1 MTCEGAFV
9 RVESLAHL
17 PRYCLDWKPKPEIR
31 YRMEKEGCKLDPQN
45 SGEGQI
51 PKDTSLGV
59 PLAEDQVAS
68 AAITVATAAVA
79 AIKTVTG
86 IQSRIFTRLAT
97 RRRFQRRDHDD
108 LDALEQM
115 VENAAAVRLRAVVE
129 SSIDSLRT
137 MMCSCLFQSPAVL
150 AGLIDELYIME
161 RAFWVQPGRS
171 EWWEKV
177 VLPHWDDPLWREN
190 FRMSRQ
196 TFMELCDMLRPVL
209 ERQTTN
215 MRAPITVEK
224 QLAIAVWKLATP
236 DSYRSVAE
244 CFGVGR
250 STVSRIVIEVCQA
263 LYDVYHHVVHLTS
276 PQGAMNGFAAKG
288 FPHCIGAIDAMH
300 IPIIA
305 PAHRATE
312 YINSKGYYSMV
323 LQALVDHEGRF
334 TDVYAGRSGK
344 VHDARIFR
352 SSPIFRAMNQGTFG
366 PSTVLDMEGEQ
377 VKPVILGDL
386 AYPLLPWLM
395 TPYSG
400 HLDTRK
406 QLFNDTLGRCRAVV
420 EYAFERLRGRWRCLL
435 SRLDVRERYAPR
447 VIVAC
452 CILHN
457 ICEAKGEP
465 LQEGWEE
472 VVRSVARSYQ
482 QPERQP
488 VYVSNPR
495 AREIRDLFSTY
506 MERRAREKQS

>member
-1 MTCEGAFV
+1 MERGEEIQ
-9 RVESLAHL
+9 RRN
-17 PRYCLDWKPKPEIR
+17 PQKPVTE
-31 YRMEKEGCKLDPQN
+31 E
-45 SGEGQI
+45 I
-51 PKDTSLGV
+51 PKNDSPKTSLV
-59 PLAEDQVAS
+59 DDKLAS
-68 AAITVATAAVA
+68 AALTVATAAVA
-79 AIKTVTG
+79 AVKTVIG
-86 IQSRIFTRLAT
+86 VHSCIFTRLAT
-97 RRRFQRRDHDD
+97 RRKLLRRDHEEVDE
-108 LDALEQM
+108 LEQL
-115 VENAAAVRLRAVVE
+115 VENAAIVRLRAVVE

-137 MMCSCLFQSPAVL
+137 MLCSCLFQSPAVL

-177 VLPHWDDPLWREN
+177 VLPHWDDPLWQEN
-190 FRMSRQ
+190 FRMSRR
-196 TFMELCDMLRPVL
+196 TFMELCDQLRPVL

-224 QLAIAVWKLATP
+224 QLGIAIWKLATP

-250 STVSRIVIEVCQA
+250 STVSRIVMEVCQA
-263 LYDVYHHVVHLTS
+263 LYDVYHRVVHLTR
-276 PQGAMNGFAAKG
+276 PQAVMAGFAAKG
-288 FPHCIGAIDAMH
+288 FPHCIGAIDATH

-352 SSPIFRAMNQGTFG
+352 SSPVFRAMNHGTFG
-366 PSTVLDMEGEQ
+366 PNTTMDLGGQQ

-395 TPYSG
+395 TPYCG

-406 QLFNDTLGRCRAVV
+406 QLFNDTVGRCRAVV
-420 EYAFERLRGRWRCLL
+420 DYAFERLRGRWRCLL

-472 VVRSVARSYQ
+472 VVRSVSRSYQ

-488 VYVSNPR
+488 VYVSNSY
-495 AREIRDLFSTY
+495 AREIRDLLSAY
-506 MERRAREKQS
+506 LEKKERGRLE

>member
-1 MTCEGAFV
+1 MERG
-9 RVESLAHL
+9 E
-17 PRYCLDWKPKPEIR
+17 EIR
-31 YRMEKEGCKLDPQN
+31 RRNPQKPVT
-45 SGEGQI
+45 EEI
-51 PKDTSLGV
+51 PKNDSPKTSLV
-59 PLAEDQVAS
+59 DDKLAS
-68 AAITVATAAVA
+68 AALTVATAAVA
-79 AIKTVTG
+79 AVKTVIG
-86 IQSRIFTRLAT
+86 VHSCIFTRLAT
-97 RRRFQRRDHDD
+97 RRKLLRRDHEEVDE
-108 LDALEQM
+108 LEQL
-115 VENAAAVRLRAVVE
+115 VENASIVRLRAVVE

-137 MMCSCLFQSPAVL
+137 MLCSCLFQSPAVL

-177 VLPHWDDPLWREN
+177 VLPHWDDPLWQEN
-190 FRMSRQ
+190 FRMSRR
-196 TFMELCDMLRPVL
+196 TFMELCDQLRPVL

-224 QLAIAVWKLATP
+224 QLGIAIWKLATP

-250 STVSRIVIEVCQA
+250 STVSRIVMEVCQA
-263 LYDVYHHVVHLTS
+263 LYDVYHRVVHLTR
-276 PQGAMNGFAAKG
+276 PQAVMAGFAAKG
-288 FPHCIGAIDAMH
+288 FPHCIGAIDATH

-352 SSPIFRAMNQGTFG
+352 SSPVFRAMNQGTFG
-366 PSTVLDMEGEQ
+366 PNTTMDLGGQQ

-395 TPYSG
+395 TPYCG

-406 QLFNDTLGRCRAVV
+406 QLFNDTVGRCRAVV
-420 EYAFERLRGRWRCLL
+420 DYAFERLRGRWRCLL

-472 VVRSVARSYQ
+472 VVWSVSRSYQ

-488 VYVSNPR
+488 VYVSNSY
-495 AREIRDLFSTY
+495 AREIRDLLSAY
-506 MERRAREKQS
+506 LEKKERGRLE

>member
-1 MTCEGAFV
+1 ME
-9 RVESLAHL
+9 RKE
-17 PRYCLDWKPKPEIR
+17 EIWN
-31 YRMEKEGCKLDPQN
+31 LDPQ
-45 SGEGQI
+45 EPDQEE
-51 PKDTSLGV
+51 TSK
-59 PLAEDQVAS
+59 ETSSEIDKMAS
-68 AAITVATAAVA
+68 AAITVSTAAVA
-79 AIKTVTG
+79 AIKTVIG
-86 IQSRIFTRLAT
+86 IQSRIFTRLAM
-97 RRRFQRRDHDD
+97 RRKFLLREHDD
-108 LDALEQM
+108 LDDLERM
-115 VENAAAVRLRAVVE
+115 VENTAAVRLRAVVE
-129 SSIDSLRT
+129 SSIDSLKAL
-137 MMCSCLFQSPAVL
+137 MCSCLFQSPAVL

-177 VLPHWDDPLWREN
+177 VLPHWDDPLWQEN

-224 QLAIAVWKLATP
+224 QLAIAIWKLATP

-250 STVSRIVIEVCQA
+250 STVSRIVMEVCQA
-263 LYDVYHHVVHLTS
+263 LYDVYHHVVHLTGS
-276 PQGAMNGFAAKG
+276 QEVMKGFAAKG
-288 FPHCIGAIDAMH
+288 FPHCIGAIDTTH

-366 PSTVLDMEGEQ
+366 PNMTMDMKGEK
-377 VKPVILGDL
+377 VKPVILGDP

-395 TPYSG
+395 APYSG
-400 HLDTRK
+400 HLDTVK
-406 QLFNDTLGRCRAVV
+406 QLFNDTLSHCRMVV

-457 ICEAKGEP
+457 ICESKGEP

-472 VVRSVARSYQ
+472 AVRSVSRSYQ

-488 VYVSNPR
+488 VNITVLHEDT
-495 AREIRDLFSTY
+495 ARDGD
-506 MERRAREKQS
+506 

>member
-1 MTCEGAFV
+1 
-9 RVESLAHL
+9 
-17 PRYCLDWKPKPEIR
+17 
-31 YRMEKEGCKLDPQN
+31 MEREEETQSLDPQDPEE
-45 SGEGQI
+45 GEI
-51 PKDTSLGV
+51 PKSVVSEKSFANDKV
-59 PLAEDQVAS
+59 VS
-68 AAITVATAAVA
+68 AALTVAMAAVG
-79 AIKTVTG
+79 AIKTVIG

-97 RRRFQRRDHDD
+97 RRRFLRRERSD
-108 LDALEQM
+108 LDELEQM
-115 VENAAAVRLRAVVE
+115 VENAATVRLRAIVE
-129 SSIDSLRT
+129 SSIDSLKA

-177 VLPHWDDPLWREN
+177 VLPHWDDPLWQEN

-196 TFMELCDMLRPVL
+196 TFMELCHMLRPVL

-224 QLAIAVWKLATP
+224 QLAIAIWKLATP

-250 STVSRIVIEVCQA
+250 STVSRIVMEVCQA
-263 LYDVYHHVVHLTS
+263 LYDVYHHVVHLTNT
-276 PQGAMNGFAAKG
+276 QEVIKGFAGKG
-288 FPHCIGAIDAMH
+288 FPHCIGAIDATH

-323 LQALVDHEGRF
+323 LQALVDHKGRF

-344 VHDARIFR
+344 VHDVRIFR
-352 SSPIFRAMNQGTFG
+352 SSPIFRAMNQGTFV
-366 PSTVLDMEGEQ
+366 PNTTMNIEGER
-377 VKPVILGDL
+377 VKPVILGDT

-406 QLFNDTLGRCRAVV
+406 QLFNNTLGRCRSVV

-457 ICEAKGEP
+457 ICETKGEP

-472 VVRSVARSYQ
+472 VVRSVSRSYQ

-495 AREIRDLFSTY
+495 ARMIRDLFSVH
-506 MERRAREKQS
+506 MEKREQGNHS

>member
-1 MTCEGAFV
+1 MKLPFLLLLC
-9 RVESLAHL
+9 SLL
-17 PRYCLDWKPKPEIR
+17 
-31 YRMEKEGCKLDPQN
+31 
-45 SGEGQI
+45 
-51 PKDTSLGV
+51 
-59 PLAEDQVAS
+59 S
-68 AAITVATAAVA
+68 AAYFTKLKAMLMIIVLFLSLLSSGMRLPDDKAISAIVTVAAAAVA
-79 AIKTVTG
+79 AIKTVIET
-86 IQSRIFTRLAT
+86 QFCIFRRLAM
-97 RRRFQRRDHDD
+97 RRRFWRWEHNDMDE
-108 LDALEQM
+108 LEQM
-115 VENAAAVRLRAVVE
+115 VESAATLRLRAVVG
-129 SSIDSLRT
+129 SSIHSLKA

-177 VLPHWDDPLWREN
+177 VLPHWDDTLWQEN

-215 MRAPITVEK
+215 MRAPISVEK
-224 QLAIAVWKLATP
+224 QLAIAIWKLATP

-250 STVSRIVIEVCQA
+250 STVSRIVMEVCQA
-263 LYDVYHHVVHLTS
+263 LYDVYHHVVQLS
-276 PQGAMNGFAAKG
+276 RPQEVMKGFALKG
-288 FPHCIGAIDAMH
+288 FPHCLGAIDATH

-312 YINSKGYYSMV
+312 YINSRGYYSMV
-323 LQALVDHEGRF
+323 LQALVNHEGRF

-344 VHDARIFR
+344 VHDASIFR
-352 SSPIFRAMNQGTFG
+352 SSPLFRAMHQGTFG
-366 PSTVLDMEGEQ
+366 PNVTMDIEGVQ
-377 VKPVILGDL
+377 VKPVILGDT

-395 TPYSG
+395 TPYRG
-400 HLDTRK
+400 QFDIRK
-406 QLFNDTLGRCRAVV
+406 QQFNDVLHHCRTVV

-457 ICEAKGEP
+457 ICETKGEP

-472 VVRSVARSYQ
+472 VVRSVSRSYQ
-482 QPERQP
+482 QPERKP
-488 VYVSNPR
+488 VYVSHPS
-495 AREIRDLFSTY
+495 AREIRDLFSAYFEQRTQ
-506 MERRAREKQS
+506 RNWN

>member
-1 MTCEGAFV
+1 MSKMEQ
-9 RVESLAHL
+9 EE
-17 PRYCLDWKPKPEIR
+17 EISR
-31 YRMEKEGCKLDPQN
+31 STPQN
-45 SGEGQI
+45 PGESKN
-51 PKDTSLGV
+51 PDDTGSEMSLT
-59 PLAEDQVAS
+59 EDTMAS

-79 AIKTVTG
+79 AVRTVIG
-86 IQSRIFTRLAT
+86 IHTRIFTRLAT
-97 RRRFQRRDHDD
+97 RREFHHRDSDD
-108 LDALEQM
+108 VEELEKM
-115 VENAAAVRLRAVVE
+115 VENAATLRLRAVVE
-129 SSIDSLRT
+129 SSIDSLRS
-137 MMCSCLFQSPAVL
+137 MLCSCLFQSPAVL

-177 VLPHWDDPLWREN
+177 VLPHWGDPLWQEN
-190 FRMSRQ
+190 FRMSRR

-224 QLAIAVWKLATP
+224 QLAIAIWKLATP

-250 STVSRIVIEVCQA
+250 STVSRIVMEVCQA
-263 LYDVYHHVVHLTS
+263 LYDVCHHVVHLTH
-276 PQGAMNGFAAKG
+276 PHEVMKGFASKG
-288 FPHCIGAIDAMH
+288 FPHCIGAIDATH

-323 LQALVDHEGRF
+323 LQALVDHQGQF
-334 TDVYAGRSGK
+334 MDVYAGRSGK

-366 PSTVLDMEGEQ
+366 PNTTMNMEGED
-377 VKPVILGDL
+377 VKPVILGDM

-406 QLFNDTLGRCRAVV
+406 QLFNDTVGRCRTIVD
-420 EYAFERLRGRWRCLL
+420 YAFERLRGRWRCLL

-457 ICEAKGEP
+457 ICEARGEP
-465 LQEGWEE
+465 LQDGWEE
-472 VVRSVARSYQ
+472 VVRSVSRSYQ

-488 VYVSNPR
+488 MYVSNPH
-495 AREIRDLFSTY
+495 AREIRDLFSAY
-506 MERRAREKQS
+506 VEQRERQMQV

>member
-1 MTCEGAFV
+1 
-9 RVESLAHL
+9 
-17 PRYCLDWKPKPEIR
+17 
-31 YRMEKEGCKLDPQN
+31 MERGEENQNLDPEN
-45 SGEGQI
+45 LLEGMI
-51 PKDTSLGV
+51 SEEWSL
-59 PLAEDQVAS
+59 DDDKMAS

-79 AIKTVTG
+79 AVKTIIGV
-86 IQSRIFTRLAT
+86 QSRIFTRLAMRQKFL
-97 RRRFQRRDHDD
+97 RREQDD
-108 LDALEQM
+108 LNELEQL
-115 VENAAAVRLRAVVE
+115 VENAAAARLRAVVE
-129 SSIDSLRT
+129 SSIDSLKA

-177 VLPHWDDPLWREN
+177 VLPHWDDPLWQEN

-196 TFMELCDMLRPVL
+196 TFMELCAMLRPVL

-250 STVSRIVIEVCQA
+250 STVSRIVMEVCQA
-263 LYDVYHHVVHLTS
+263 LYDVYHHVVHLTR
-276 PQGAMNGFAAKG
+276 PHEVIKGFAAKG
-288 FPHCIGAIDAMH
+288 FPHCIGAIDATH

-366 PSTVLDMEGEQ
+366 PNAIMDMEGEQ
-377 VKPVILGDL
+377 VKPVILGDP

-400 HLDTRK
+400 HLDTSK
-406 QLFNDTLGRCRAVV
+406 QRFNDTLNCCRTVV

-472 VVRSVARSYQ
+472 VVRSVSRSYQ

-488 VYVSNPR
+488 VYVSNPH

-506 MERRAREKQS
+506 LQRREQRN

>member
-1 MTCEGAFV
+1 
-9 RVESLAHL
+9 
-17 PRYCLDWKPKPEIR
+17 
-31 YRMEKEGCKLDPQN
+31 MEKEEEIQN
-45 SGEGQI
+45 PDSQSTGEGTVRNETNSEVTVAGD
-51 PKDTSLGV
+51 K
-59 PLAEDQVAS
+59 VAS
-68 AAITVATAAVA
+68 VAVTVATAAVA
-79 AIKTVTG
+79 AVKTVVG
-86 IQSRIFTRLAT
+86 IQSQLFSRLAT
-97 RRRFQRRDHDD
+97 RRTFLPRHRRD
-108 LDALEQM
+108 LLELEQM

-129 SSIDSLRT
+129 TSIDSLRA

-177 VLPHWDDPLWREN
+177 VLPHWDDHLWQEN

-196 TFMELCDMLRPVL
+196 TFMELCDRLRPVL

-224 QLAIAVWKLATP
+224 QLAIAIWKLATP

-250 STVSRIVIEVCQA
+250 STVSRIVMEVCQA
-263 LYDVYHHVVHLTS
+263 LYDVYHHVVLLTR
-276 PQGAMNGFAAKG
+276 PREVIKGFSAKG
-288 FPHCIGAIDAMH
+288 FPHCIGAIDATH

-305 PAHRATE
+305 PAHRAME
-312 YINSKGYYSMV
+312 YINSRGYYSMV
-323 LQALVDHEGRF
+323 LQALVDHEGKF
-334 TDVYAGRSGK
+334 IDVYAGRSGK

-366 PSTVLDMEGEQ
+366 PSTTMDIEGEQ

-400 HLDTRK
+400 QLDSRK
-406 QLFNDTLGRCRAVV
+406 QLFNNRLGHCRTVV
-420 EYAFERLRGRWRCLL
+420 GQAFERLRGRWRCLL

-457 ICEAKGEP
+457 ICESKGEP

-472 VVRSVARSYQ
+472 VVRSVSRSYQ
-482 QPERQP
+482 QPERQLM
-488 VYVSNPR
+488 YMSNPQ
-495 AREIRDLFSTY
+495 AREIRDLFSTHL
-506 MERRAREKQS
+506 ERREQEK

>member
-1 MTCEGAFV
+1 ME
-9 RVESLAHL
+9 REEIWNRD
-17 PRYCLDWKPKPEIR
+17 PQKPT
-31 YRMEKEGCKLDPQN
+31 KEGIPQN
-45 SGEGQI
+45 NGPEM
-51 PKDTSLGV
+51 SLV
-59 PLAEDQVAS
+59 DDRLAS
-68 AAITVATAAVA
+68 AALTVATAAVA
-79 AIKTVTG
+79 AVKTVLG
-86 IQSRIFTRLAT
+86 IHACIFTRLAT
-97 RRRFQRRDHDD
+97 RRKRLRRGHEDVDE
-108 LDALEQM
+108 LEQL
-115 VENAAAVRLRAVVE
+115 VESVARARLRAVVE
-129 SSIDSLRT
+129 SSIASLRT
-137 MMCSCLFQSPAVL
+137 IMCSCLFQSPAVL

-177 VLPHWDDPLWREN
+177 VLPHWDDPRWQEN
-190 FRMSRQ
+190 FRMSRR
-196 TFMELCDMLRPVL
+196 TFMELCDRLRPVL

-224 QLAIAVWKLATP
+224 QVAITIWKLATP
-236 DSYRSVAE
+236 ESYRSVAE

-250 STVSRIVIEVCQA
+250 STVSRIVMEVCQA
-263 LYDVYHHVVHLTS
+263 LYDVYHQVVHLS
-276 PQGAMNGFAAKG
+276 RPQAVMAGFAARG
-288 FPHCIGAIDAMH
+288 FPHCIGALDATH

-312 YINSKGYYSMV
+312 YINSNGYYSMV

-334 TDVYAGRSGK
+334 TDVYAGQSGK

-352 SSPIFRAMNQGTFG
+352 GSPIFRAMNQGTFG
-366 PSTVLDMEGEQ
+366 PEATMDVGGQ
-377 VKPVILGDL
+377 PVKPVILGDL

-395 TPYSG
+395 TPYCG

-420 EYAFERLRGRWRCLL
+420 GYAFERLRGRWRCLL

-457 ICEAKGEP
+457 ICESKGEP

-472 VVRSVARSYQ
+472 VVRSVSRSYQ

-488 VYVSNPR
+488 VYVSNSY
-495 AREIRDLFSTY
+495 ARKIRDLLSGY
-506 MERRAREKQS
+506 LEKREQGRLD

>member
-1 MTCEGAFV
+1 MERKEEKQNLDTKSPLEEEISEGIGL
-9 RVESLAHL
+9 EWSL
-17 PRYCLDWKPKPEIR
+17 
-31 YRMEKEGCKLDPQN
+31 
-45 SGEGQI
+45 
-51 PKDTSLGV
+51 T
-59 PLAEDQVAS
+59 EDKMAS
-68 AAITVATAAVA
+68 TAITVATAAVA
-79 AIKTVTG
+79 AVKTITG
-86 IQSRIFTRLAT
+86 IQSRIFTRLAMRQKFL
-97 RRRFQRRDHDD
+97 RREHDD
-108 LDALEQM
+108 LDELEQL
-115 VENAAAVRLRAVVE
+115 VENAATARLRAIVE
-129 SSIDSLRT
+129 SSIDSLKA

-177 VLPHWDDPLWREN
+177 VLPHWDDPLWQEN

-196 TFMELCDMLRPVL
+196 TFMELCNRLRPVL

-250 STVSRIVIEVCQA
+250 STVSRIVMEVCQA
-263 LYDVYHHVVHLTS
+263 LYDVYHHVVHLTH
-276 PQGAMNGFAAKG
+276 PHKVMKGFAAKG
-288 FPHCIGAIDAMH
+288 FPHCIGAIDATH

-323 LQALVDHEGRF
+323 LQALVDHDGRF

-366 PSTVLDMEGEQ
+366 PNAIMEIEGEQ
-377 VKPVILGDL
+377 VKPVILGDP

-395 TPYSG
+395 TPYCG
-400 HLDTRK
+400 HLDTSK
-406 QLFNDTLGRCRAVV
+406 QRFNNTLNRCRTVV
-420 EYAFERLRGRWRCLL
+420 EYAFDHLRGRWRCLL

-465 LQEGWEE
+465 LQDGWEE
-472 VVRSVARSYQ
+472 VVRSVSRSYQ

-488 VYVSNPR
+488 VYVSNPH
-495 AREIRDLFSTY
+495 AQEIRDLFSAY
-506 MERRAREKQS
+506 LQRREQGN